1 MRTAS
6 AFIGAAVAA
15 AALALAAP
23 AGATPA
29 PTAGLSDAASTAAG
43 APGSVAISAPKTTV
57 SVQDADHGARIG
69 DHLAKAGWSDVMLI
83 ERSELT
89 SGSSWHAAG
98 GFHTKPA
105 TDGTTTQSAFY
116 KPAM

>member
-23 AGATPA
+23 AGCNP
-29 PTAGLSDAASTAAG
+29 G
-43 APGSVAISAPKTTV
+43 ADGRTVRRRLHRRRSPGSVAISAPKTTV

-69 DHLAKAGWSDVMLI
+69 DV
-83 ERSELT
+83 T
-89 SGSSWHAAG
+89 AG

>member
-6 AFIGAAVAA
+6 AFIGAALAA

-29 PTAGLSDAASTAAG
+29 PTPGLSDAVSTAAG
-43 APGSVAISAPKTTV
+43 APGSLAISAPKSTL

-69 DHLAKAGWSDVMLI
+69 TV
-83 ERSELT
+83 T
-89 SGSSWHAAG
+89 AG
-98 GFHTKPA
+98 GFHTKA
-105 TDGTTTQSAFY
+105 AIDGTATQSAFY

>member
-29 PTAGLSDAASTAAG
+29 PTPGLSDAVSTAAG
-43 APGSVAISAPKTTV
+43 APGSVAISAPKSTV

-69 DHLAKAGWSDVMLI
+69 NV
-83 ERSELT
+83 T
-89 SGSSWHAAG
+89 AG
-98 GFHTKPA
+98 GFHSKPA
-105 TDGTTTQSAFY
+105 IDGTTTQSAFF